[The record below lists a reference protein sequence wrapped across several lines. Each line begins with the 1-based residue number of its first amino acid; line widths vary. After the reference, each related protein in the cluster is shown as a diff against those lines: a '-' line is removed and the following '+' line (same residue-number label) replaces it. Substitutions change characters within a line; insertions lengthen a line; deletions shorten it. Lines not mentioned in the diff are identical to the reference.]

1 MNIENFTVNATF
13 QKDKNGISIENSK
26 RLQTQPA
33 LSVKN
38 NEGVMFIQKNALSQV
53 MITQQQ
59 AEN

>member
-38 NEGVMFIQKNALSQV
+38 NEGVMFIQKKTRFLRL
-53 MITQQQ
+53 
-59 AEN
+59 

>member
-33 LSVKN
+33 LSVNN